1 MSLHEIIEEKG
12 SPDANLLED
21 SENANDL
28 IIYKVETNDQEQQ
41 DRYTRIRLEQ
51 IEFQQMVAI
60 AVYFEEVTKNVQ
72 MMRLKSKIIQQ
83 KNIAQN
89 LESYTSMISHE
100 FRTPPGT
107 VLMFIDM
114 ILGQLNQE
122 TNMQTIKL
130 IEIIKSSLNLLLSL
144 VNDIVDL
151 KLIKEGKF
159 TANQDIF
166 SPL

>member
-1 MSLHEIIEEKG
+1 
-12 SPDANLLED
+12 
-21 SENANDL
+21 
-28 IIYKVETNDQEQQ
+28 
-41 DRYTRIRLEQ
+41 
-51 IEFQQMVAI
+51 
-60 AVYFEEVTKNVQ
+60 